1 MKRVNYIWR
10 FTALL
15 ALIVILTVV
24 SMRSRAE
31 AQAMGL
37 CSDDVIVRY

>member
-1 MKRVNYIWR
+1 MKRMNYTGR
-10 FTALL
+10 FSALL

-31 AQAMGL
+31 AQAIGL